1 MVKKDLNLNMKPP
14 LFEMNESSVLT
25 NLAQDTKNN
34 DITNIIRIGLA
45 GGGTGGHV
53 YPALAVKERL
63 DQFDTEADLQ
73 FTYFG
78 SADGTEAEIT
88 AYAGIDFIP
97 IESAA
102 VRTKSPHRFIK
113 GIYML
118 WKGTQSALRHLRE
131 ESIDVIFATG
141 GYASAPICRAA
152 AKLGIPIILFLPD
165 VIPGWAVKFIAKDAS
180 LILCSNR
187 KSLDYLDPTKSIE
200 TGYPVRSVFQR
211 KFNGGRKS
219 IRETAKKSLGLN
231 NTHPTVLVA
240 GGSIGSRAIN
250 DQIISSLPELLNVAN
265 VVHVAGQ
272 NDYNRVVK
280 ETQAFVDEYSKKY
293 IVFGYSEK
301 MEELMAAADLGIFR
315 GGASVIGEASI
326 ASLPSIIIPGLF
338 SDQSAN
344 AEVLKTAGASIVI
357 GEQNLDQLGKT
368 ILHLIS
374 QPTELGR
381 MAENMSAVSRPY
393 AAEQISSIILKA
405 ATKKSPELPPNIHL
419 VGAGGIHLSGIGE
432 ILLQNGHKVTGSDLI
447 DSDSTR
453 KLTKRGAKIY
463 IGHSE
468 NNIDHPDLVV
478 TTAAAKTD
486 NPELKAARE
495 KGIPII
501 SRAEMVNRL
510 VSDRQLLAVA
520 GSHGKTTTSS
530 LTTLM
535 AQNAGLDPIALIGGN
550 IPDLNN
556 SNVLN
561 GRGQT
566 AIVEADEYADAFLSY
581 NPSIAVITNID
592 PDHLDYFGTEQ
603 IFFESFEKFTSQIV
617 SGGILIVC
625 ADDEGAINIAKNI
638 PRDDL
643 QVETY
648 SVHPHRGD
656 WYAQT
661 IEYKEDMTQFDV
673 FFKKQKLGTASIKLV
688 GQHNV
693 GNFLAA
699 LAASMHAGVDF
710 ATAAQT
716 AQTFKGARRRFELV
730 GEITIKGGSEIT
742 TNYPISVIDDYAHHP
757 TEIKAT
763 IRAAKNRYPDRRIVA
778 CFQPHTFSRT
788 KYLLDEF
795 ISCFDGID
803 SLLLLKTFAARED
816 PVDGMSAKDLVDLI
830 PSIDATYVDS
840 IDQAVITAV
849 NKIQPGDVFISI
861 GAGDVTRVPWLLLPE
876 LQKVAWT
883 QALGD
888 DA

>member
-1 MVKKDLNLNMKPP
+1 MVKKDLDLEMKPP
-14 LFEMNESSVLT
+14 LFEINESSVLA
-25 NLAQDTKNN
+25 NLSEDTKIN
-34 DITNIIRIGLA
+34 DTASIIRIGLA

-63 DQFDTEADLQ
+63 DQFNTEADLH

-78 SADGTEAEIT
+78 SVDGAEAKIT
-88 AYAGIDFIP
+88 ADAEIDFIP
-97 IESAA
+97 IKSAA
-102 VRTKSPHRFIK
+102 IRTKSPYRFIK

-118 WKGTQSALRHLRE
+118 WKGTQTALRHLRE

-165 VIPGWAVKFIAKDAS
+165 VMPGWAVKFIAKDAS

-187 KSLDYLDPTKSIE
+187 KSLDYLDSTKSIE
-200 TGYPVRSVFQR
+200 TGYPVRSIFQR
-211 KFNGGRKS
+211 KFNGERKS
-219 IRETAKKSLGLN
+219 IQKTAKKLLDLN
-231 NTHPTVLVA
+231 NIYPTVLVA
-240 GGSIGSRAIN
+240 GGSTGSRIIN
-250 DQIISSLPELLNVAN
+250 DQIISILPEVLNVAN
-265 VVHVAGQ
+265 VIHVTGK
-272 NDYNRVVK
+272 NDYSRVVK
-280 ETQAFVDEYSKKY
+280 ETQALVEEHSKKY
-293 IVFGYSEK
+293 IAFGYSEK

-326 ASLPSIIIPGLF
+326 ASLPSIVIPGLF

-344 AEVLKTAGASIVI
+344 AEVLRAAGAAIVI
-357 GEQNLDQLGKT
+357 NEQNLDQLGET

-374 QPTELGR
+374 QPTELTR
-381 MAENMSAVSRPY
+381 MTENISAVSRPY

-405 ATKKSPELPPNIHL
+405 ATTNSPELPPNVHL

-453 KLTKRGAKIY
+453 RLAKRGAKIH

-468 NNIDHPDLVV
+468 TNIGHPDLVV
-478 TTAAAKTD
+478 TTAAAKID

-510 VSDRQLLAVA
+510 ISDRQLLAVA

-530 LTTLM
+530 LATLM

-581 NPSIAVITNID
+581 KPSIAVITNVD

-603 IFFESFEKFTSQIV
+603 IFFDSFKKFTSQIV
-617 SGGILIVC
+617 SGGVLLVC
-625 ADDEGAINIAKNI
+625 ADDEGAINIAENT
-638 PRDDL
+638 PRTDL
-643 QVETY
+643 QMETY
-648 SVHPHRGD
+648 SVCARKGD
-656 WYAQT
+656 WYAQS
-661 IEYKEDMTQFDV
+661 IEYKKDVTEFDV

-699 LAASMHAGVDF
+699 LAGSMHAGVDF
-710 ATAAQT
+710 MTAAQ
-716 AQTFKGARRRFELV
+716 AARTFRGARRRFELV
-730 GEITIKGGSEIT
+730 GEITIPDGPKDT
-742 TNYPISVIDDYAHHP
+742 KNYPISVIDDYAHHP
-757 TEIKAT
+757 TEIRAT
-763 IRAAKNRYPDRRIVA
+763 ILAAKNRYPNRRIIA

-795 ISCFDGID
+795 KSCFEGID

-816 PVDGMSAKDLVDLI
+816 PVDGLSARDLANLI
-830 PSIDATYVDS
+830 ENIEVSYVDS
-840 IDQAVITAV
+840 IDQAVAGTV
-849 NKIQPGDVFISI
+849 KKIKPGDVFISI

-876 LQKVAWT
+876 LQKAAWSR
-883 QALGD
+883 AIGD